1 MTVSKRDITE
11 RERAEKQFR
20 QVVEG
25 ALNGIVMVDQEGK
38 ITLGNAQ
45 IEQSFG
51 YSRDELLRRRIEM
64 GVICSEFSWL
74 TTMK

>member
-25 ALNGIVMVDQEGK
+25 ALNGIVMVDREGK